1 MPVLGVHKEI
11 KVQRPIASDELNI
24 FYNSVGEAVWQ
35 IQYLEHAI
43 VSFVVIKR
51 HKRKP
56 SSVKEAYERLET
68 ERKGTLGS
76 LYGRAKD
83 EGIIPDNLKPRFD
96 KLISERNWLIHDSR
110 TMNSEDLY
118 NDEKTCSII
127 NRIESI
133 TNESK
138 SLTREILQLLE
149 TFMSS
154 EEFDLGE
161 AYRMAKSKLRDL
173 KGA

>member
-1 MPVLGVHKEI
+1 
-11 KVQRPIASDELNI
+11 
-24 FYNSVGEAVWQ
+24 
-35 IQYLEHAI
+35 
-43 VSFVVIKR
+43 
-51 HKRKP
+51 
-56 SSVKEAYERLET
+56 
-68 ERKGTLGS
+68 
-76 LYGRAKD
+76 
-83 EGIIPDNLKPRFD
+83 
-96 KLISERNWLIHDSR
+96 
-110 TMNSEDLY
+110 MNSEDLY

-138 SLTREILQLLE
+138 NLTREILGLLE

-161 AYRMAKSKLRDL
+161 AYKMAESKLRDL

>member
-1 MPVLGVHKEI
+1 MPMLGVHKEI

-24 FYNSVGEAVWQ
+24 FYNSAGEAVWQ

-83 EGIIPDNLKPRFD
+83 EGIKKVSEKVRPYQ
-96 KLISERNWLIHDSR
+96 LI
-110 TMNSEDLY
+110 
-118 NDEKTCSII
+118 
-127 NRIESI
+127 
-133 TNESK
+133 
-138 SLTREILQLLE
+138 
-149 TFMSS
+149 
-154 EEFDLGE
+154 
-161 AYRMAKSKLRDL
+161 A
-173 KGA
+173 

>member
-1 MPVLGVHKEI
+1 MPMLGVHKEI

-24 FYNSVGEAVWQ
+24 FYNSAGEAVWQ

-43 VSFVVIKR
+43 VNFVVIKR

-56 SSVKEAYERLET
+56 SSVKEAHERLET

-96 KLISERNWLIHDSR
+96 KLISERNRSKQSTGYATFFFPHTPQMTIAQHY
-110 TMNSEDLY
+110 SENAIYKQLY
-118 NDEKTCSII
+118 SQIVFWQQTC
-127 NRIESI
+127 
-133 TNESK
+133 
-138 SLTREILQLLE
+138 LTRPN
-149 TFMSS
+149 
-154 EEFDLGE
+154 
-161 AYRMAKSKLRDL
+161 
-173 KGA
+173 